1 MIFAITE
8 KGFQFWEMGK
18 LWENHET
25 SATIMHQ
32 LVERERESLAAFD
45 LGDLYISIICIIIYI
60 YMYIQ

>member
-8 KGFQFWEMGK
+8 KGFPVNFPFNPFWEMGK

-32 LVERERESLAAFD
+32 LVERERVL
-45 LGDLYISIICIIIYI
+45 LHLIWVICIYL
-60 YMYIQ
+60 